1 MGSVRAHVRFCA
13 EVMERGRGD
22 KREREEGQRG
32 SGLKKRIGK
41 PHGEKWGEFLSL
53 YPCLDS
59 LAGPFEEPEILA
71 LAHHRQRFRLCQVFT
86 QLSAAAWLRATACCF
101 FKFL

>member
-1 MGSVRAHVRFCA
+1 MT
-13 EVMERGRGD
+13 ERGRGD

-41 PHGEKWGEFLSL
+41 PQREGESGREEFLSL

-59 LAGPFEEPEILA
+59 LARPFEEPELLA
-71 LAHHRQRFRLCQVFT
+71 LVHHRHRFR
-86 QLSAAAWLRATACCF
+86 
-101 FKFL
+101 